1 MQSAARRAA
10 ANLGNALCV
19 LVQTRVRA
27 GAPTGDNLSGMALPP
42 LDLVKCVRETAR
54 SPVTLLRRPGLD
66 GGAMRLKSNA
76 FIELETDD
84 AVVCIERF
92 VRELRQL

>member
-1 MQSAARRAA
+1 
-10 ANLGNALCV
+10 
-19 LVQTRVRA
+19 
-27 GAPTGDNLSGMALPP
+27 
-42 LDLVKCVRETAR
+42 
-54 SPVTLLRRPGLD
+54 
-66 GGAMRLKSNA
+66 MRLKSNA